1 MTYCNAS
8 RLFISPSVLQ
18 LLFHVRL
25 SHLPATSIVT
35 VTPYHLLLNNTDLDL
50 QVREV
55 EGDRGVQLTPNACLP
70 FWPRTAD
77 KLVIVRI
84 ERNGLESK
92 EFPVRKKEQ
101 EVTSTE
107 TLVLRLSDQV
117 RVCVLSA

>member
-1 MTYCNAS
+1 MTYGNAS
-8 RLFISPSVLQ
+8 ILFISHSVLQ
-18 LLFHVRL
+18 LLFSVRL

-55 EGDRGVQLTPNACLP
+55 DGDRSVQLTPNACLP

-77 KLVIVRI
+77 KLVLVRI
-84 ERNGLESK
+84 ERDGLESK

-107 TLVLRLSDQV
+107 TLVLRLSDEV
-117 RVCVLSA
+117 RVCVLSR